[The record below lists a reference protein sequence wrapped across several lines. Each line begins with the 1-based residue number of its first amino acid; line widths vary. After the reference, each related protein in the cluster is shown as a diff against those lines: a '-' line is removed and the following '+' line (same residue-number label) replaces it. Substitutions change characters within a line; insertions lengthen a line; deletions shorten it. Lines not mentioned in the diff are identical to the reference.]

1 MKTTILIF
9 LLLTASVC
17 CAELSDDVKV
27 ESIEVTKTIVPE
39 PVSAEEGEWVCIS
52 FKAQVVNEG
61 NKGIIYIDLVAKNAV
76 GMELNRKHLKGSFG
90 EYQSQ
95 ELTGSITMPV
105 NVAEPIVTW
114 EVLRIGKYSGD

>member
-9 LLLTASVC
+9 LLLIASVC

-27 ESIEVTKTIVPE
+27 ESIEVTKTIVPAR
-39 PVSAEEGEWVCIS
+39 VSAEEERVCIS

-76 GMELNRKHLKGSFG
+76 CMELNRKHLKGSFG